1 MSKYTIHLYLALGD
15 VAFDGW
21 SVSRKVAI
29 DHEPRGEEVASV
41 KFCVQSWAFN
51 TAKSLKY

>member
-41 KFCVQSWAFN
+41 KFCV
-51 TAKSLKY
+51 